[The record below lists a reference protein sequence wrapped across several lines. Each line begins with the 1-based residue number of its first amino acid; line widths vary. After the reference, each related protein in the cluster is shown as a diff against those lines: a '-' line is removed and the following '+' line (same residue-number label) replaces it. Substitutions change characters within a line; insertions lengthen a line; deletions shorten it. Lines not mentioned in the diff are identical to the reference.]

1 MIFDRA
7 FIREKVKKFEVFTL
21 KLLTISI
28 FIILLK
34 VNSRYLYEKP
44 ETSPFY
50 KDKEFVCKND
60 IGGTNFW
67 PIEYFDMV

>member
-7 FIREKVKKFEVFTL
+7 FLREKVKNIEVLTL
-21 KLLTISI
+21 KLFTITI

-50 KDKEFVCKND
+50 KGKEFVNKND
-60 IGGTNFW
+60 IGGTTFW

>member
-1 MIFDRA
+1 M
-7 FIREKVKKFEVFTL
+7 T
-21 KLLTISI
+21 I

-50 KDKEFVCKND
+50 KDKEFVNKND